1 MKLFTYLCIC
11 VAAFLPAALV
21 AQTNSYTLE
30 IADNT
35 IELGQSVTVNWD
47 TSASSITRDWVGLF
61 VTGAG
66 DRSYLDW
73 EYTTTKS
80 GDFTVTPTTP
90 GRYEFR
96 YFLNN
101 GYERVAQSATVTVTP
116 PPTQVRDYRLEIA
129 DRTVATNE
137 PIILSIKAG
146 GTSITRDWVG
156 LYRTSASDRQ
166 FIEWKTVPGR
176 NSNLTFAIDTPG
188 TYEFR
193 YFLNN
198 GYERVATSETITVEQ
213 PDEETLTYQLEIDQT
228 KVDRGERV
236 TLSWN
241 TNSRDNARDWIGLY
255 RVGSSPNSYLDWAY
269 VSGRAGTI
277 DADTNRVGTYEF
289 RYYLNNGYTLA
300 ATSDSFTVSEPE
312 PDDQEIGDQRGYNLT
327 PNKTRYERGE
337 TARVTWSVP
346 QNTKFFRNWIGL
358 YRPGDPDTRFIKF
371 EYVDVFSFTETFR
384 LDNDGTY
391 EFRFFTNNSY
401 NKVATSDPI
410 VVVNDTSVACTLDTD
425 DIANLPTP
433 NGPIIALGDSITFGI
448 GASTGE
454 DYVSELE
461 DRLGVNIINAGVSG
475 DTTRDALER
484 LEDDVL
490 DRNPSAVIIFLGGND
505 EIRRFYAQLSDTLAG
520 RNLQDELDELAD
532 DLGYDWMGVPL
543 IPRQE
548 TFDNI
553 ETIIERIQD
562 TGAATIVVGFDA
574 AIYDSR
580 IDDNYRQIA
589 RETDSFFVA
598 DIYDGIFGRPRFM
611 SDLVHPNN
619 AGYDIVADRIQ
630 PAVACVI

>member
-1 MKLFTYLCIC
+1 M
-11 VAAFLPAALV
+11 
-21 AQTNSYTLE
+21 
-30 IADNT
+30 
-35 IELGQSVTVNWD
+35 
-47 TSASSITRDWVGLF
+47 
-61 VTGAG
+61 
-66 DRSYLDW
+66 
-73 EYTTTKS
+73 
-80 GDFTVTPTTP
+80 
-90 GRYEFR
+90 
-96 YFLNN
+96 
-101 GYERVAQSATVTVTP
+101 
-116 PPTQVRDYRLEIA
+116 
-129 DRTVATNE
+129 
-137 PIILSIKAG
+137 
-146 GTSITRDWVG
+146 
-156 LYRTSASDRQ
+156 
-166 FIEWKTVPGR
+166 
-176 NSNLTFAIDTPG
+176 
-188 TYEFR
+188 
-193 YFLNN
+193 
-198 GYERVATSETITVEQ
+198 
-213 PDEETLTYQLEIDQT
+213 
-228 KVDRGERV
+228 
-236 TLSWN
+236 
-241 TNSRDNARDWIGLY
+241 
-255 RVGSSPNSYLDWAY
+255 
-269 VSGRAGTI
+269 
-277 DADTNRVGTYEF
+277 
-289 RYYLNNGYTLA
+289 
-300 ATSDSFTVSEPE
+300 
-312 PDDQEIGDQRGYNLT
+312 
-327 PNKTRYERGE
+327 
-337 TARVTWSVP
+337 
-346 QNTKFFRNWIGL
+346 
-358 YRPGDPDTRFIKF
+358 YRPGDTDRQYIKY
-371 EYVDVFSFTETFR
+371 EYVDVLSRTETFR

-391 EFRFFTNNSY
+391 EFRFFTNNTY
-401 NKVATSDPI
+401 KKVATSDRI
-410 VVVNDTSVACTLDTD
+410 TVSNDDTASCTLDTTN
-425 DIANLPTP
+425 IANLPTN
-433 NGPIIALGDSITFGI
+433 NGPIIAFGDSITFGI
-448 GASTGE
+448 GASNGE